1 MSRITS
7 FFTSVHAEGLTQAVL
22 RTRYVRPWI
31 KRAFEIIYWHDYT
44 WNSTKWMGV
53 PALKYPSDAWSYQE
67 ILYDTKPDL
76 IIETGTKYG
85 GSAFFFANLLDLIG
99 AGRIITIDIE
109 EAENR
114 PVHPRIHYLTGS
126 STSQEILRCV
136 EKFASPAKRIMV
148 ILDSDHSEKHVY
160 EELLAYHRFV
170 SPGCYLVVEDTN
182 VNGHPVCHNHGPG
195 PMEAI
200 ERFLPNHPDFR
211 TDPER
216 ERLGITAHPKG
227 FLKRVS

>member
-1 MSRITS
+1 MSRVKNFLSTVRS
-7 FFTSVHAEGLTQAVL
+7 EGLEQAVL
-22 RTRYVRPWI
+22 RTRFVRPWI

-44 WNSTKWMGV
+44 WNSTKWLGV

-67 ILYDTKPDL
+67 IIYDTKPDL

-85 GSAFFFANLLDLIG
+85 GSALYFASLFDLLG
-99 AGRIITIDIE
+99 AGRIVTIDIE
-109 EAENR
+109 PDGSR

-126 STSQEILRCV
+126 STSEEIVKCV
-136 EKFASPAKRIMV
+136 DQLASQAKRIMV
-148 ILDSDHSEKHVY
+148 ILDSDHSEKHVR
-160 EELLAYHRFV
+160 EELRAYHRFV
-170 SPGCYLVVEDTN
+170 SKGCYLVVEDTN
-182 VNGHPVCHNHGPG
+182 VNGHPVAHTHGPG

-200 ERFLPNHPDFR
+200 ATFLPEHPEFQ

>member
-1 MSRITS
+1 MSRIQN
-7 FFTSVHAEGLTQAVL
+7 FFTTVRADGLTQAIL

-53 PALKYPSDAWSYQE
+53 SALKYPSDAWSYQE
-67 ILYDTKPDL
+67 IIYDTKPDL

-85 GSAFFFANLLDLIG
+85 GSAFFLANLLDLLG
-99 AGRIITIDIE
+99 AGRIVTIDIE
-109 EAENR
+109 ETKNR
-114 PVHPRIHYLTGS
+114 PIHSRIHYLTGS
-126 STSQEILRCV
+126 STSQEILRSV
-136 EKFASPAKRIMV
+136 DQFASQAKRIMV

-160 EELLAYHRFV
+160 EELLAYQRFV
-170 SPGCYLVVEDTN
+170 SQDCYLIVEDTN
-182 VNGHPVCHNHGPG
+182 VNGHPVCHKHGPG

-200 ERFLPNHPDFR
+200 QHFLPDHPEFR
-211 TDPER
+211 TDLER
-216 ERLGITAHPKG
+216 ERLGITAHPQG